1 MITYTKRNVRMI
13 TLTITVIIYVI
24 ISVICFKLNENEVYT
39 NSTQEEI
46 ISIQNCVNFNTYKKL
61 EENIKNNMEEN
72 IEETTAPNEDKLHIW
87 EIQIPAINLEANIE
101 EGTDQNVI
109 ARNVGHFTKTS
120 TLNGNIGLA
129 AHNRGFGVESYFKN
143 IKSLNLGDEIIYK
156 RDQEVKKY
164 RVAKNV
170 IIDET
175 DWTYLQNTN
184 DNRITLITCVEGKPE
199 YRRCIQAVE
208 IS

>member
-46 ISIQNCVNFNTYKKL
+46 ISIQNT